1 MIPSAGGILV
11 LRALGVGDLATAV
24 PALRGLRAAFPGERL
39 VLAAPGW
46 LAPLV
51 PLVGAVDRHLPVEG
65 LGPGPLPCARVAVN
79 LHGRGPQ
86 SRRMLAA
93 TRPGRLLSF
102 GADGPLWRFAEH
114 EVARW
119 CRMLAWYDIETD
131 PNDLDLR
138 APGATRAPTRVTI
151 VHPGAKSGTRRWPP
165 ERFGAV
171 ARELDRAGHHVVV
184 TGSAAERPLA
194 AVVAWA
200 ARLPPDR
207 VLAGEIGLGELA
219 GLVAQ
224 ARLVVCG
231 DTGIAHLATGYRTP
245 SVALFGPMPPRLWGP
260 PADRPQHQ
268 AIWHGT
274 RADPGDAPGC
284 EPHPALLR
292 ITPDEVL
299 EAVNA
304 CLTQPRMG
312 YEAQRATAAK

>member
-1 MIPSAGGILV
+1 VILV

-24 PALRGLRAAFPGERL
+24 PALRGLRVAFPDERL
-39 VLAAPGW
+39 VLAAPRW

-51 PLVGAVDRHLPVEG
+51 PLTGAVDVHRPVEG
-65 LGPGPLPCARVAVN
+65 LGSFALPRAHVAVN
-79 LHGRGPQ
+79 LHGRGPE

-102 GADGPLWRFAEH
+102 GDDGPPWRFAEH

-119 CRMLAWYDIETD
+119 CRLLAWYHIKSD

-138 APGATRAPTRVTI
+138 APGGAPAGLTI
-151 VHPGAKSGTRRWPP
+151 VHPGAKSGPRRWPP

-171 ARELDRAGHHVVV
+171 ARGLDRAGHHVVV

-200 ARLPPDR
+200 AGLPPER

-219 GLVAQ
+219 GLVAA

-245 SVALFGPMPPRLWGP
+245 SVVLFGPMPPELWGP
-260 PADRPQHQ
+260 PPDRPYHR

-274 RADPGDAPGC
+274 RAEPGDVPGH

-292 ITPDEVL
+292 ITPDEVI

-304 CLTQPRMG
+304 CLTPVLPG
-312 YEAQRATAAK
+312 YESQRATAAK